1 MYTLN
6 REDAI
11 SLLKEVMV
19 ACPSLYTAQ
28 AVSITENER
37 DSWVL
42 GVFWVLDA
50 LDGDCLE
57 KIVVKLSLEVGTTNG
72 RTVFRSR

>member
-1 MYTLN
+1 MN
-6 REDAI
+6 RGDAI
-11 SLLKEVMV
+11 SLLKEAMA
-19 ACPSLYTAQ
+19 ACPSFCTAQ
-28 AVSITENER
+28 AVSIAEDNER

-42 GVFWVLDA
+42 SVFWVPDA

-57 KIVVKLSLEVGTTNG
+57 KIAAKRSLEVVTTNG